1 MATNEE
7 IIKDMIDLV
16 SSFPEIDSNWGKGNN
31 LKLKGQR
38 YIPNSG
44 GIGITTD
51 TDIVYAFHY
60 PKVNKIVVK
69 CEGWV
74 FESIYGKGIIQ
85 NTAVLES

>member
-7 IIKDMIDLV
+7 IIKDMM
-16 SSFPEIDSNWGKGNN
+16 SSFPQIDSTWGEGIN

-38 YIPNSG
+38 NIRTSG
-44 GIGITTD
+44 VIGITTH
-51 TDIVYAFHY
+51 TNIVYAFHY

-74 FESIYGKGIIQ
+74 FQPLVDEGIIQ
-85 NTAVLES
+85 NTAVLKS

>member
-1 MATNEE
+1 MATNKE
-7 IIKDMIDLV
+7 IIKDMMDLL
-16 SSFPEIDSNWGKGNN
+16 SSFPQIDSTWGEGIN

-38 YIPNSG
+38 NIRTSG
-44 GIGITTD
+44 VIGITTD

>member
-7 IIKDMIDLV
+7 IIKDMM
-16 SSFPEIDSNWGKGNN
+16 SSFPQIDSTWGEGIN

-38 YIPNSG
+38 NIRTSG
-44 GIGITTD
+44 VIGITTD

-60 PKVNKIVVK
+60 PNVNKIVVK

-74 FESIYGKGIIQ
+74 FQPLDDEGDIK
-85 NTAVLES
+85 NTVVLES

>member
-7 IIKDMIDLV
+7 IIKDMMDLL
-16 SSFPEIDSNWGKGNN
+16 SSFPQIDSTWGEGIN

-38 YIPNSG
+38 NIRTSG
-44 GIGITTD
+44 VIGITTD

-74 FESIYGKGIIQ
+74 FQPLVDEGDIQ

>member
-1 MATNEE
+1 MATNKE
-7 IIKDMIDLV
+7 IIKDMMNLL
-16 SSFPEIDSNWGKGNN
+16 SSFPQIDSTWGEGIN
-31 LKLKGQR
+31 LNLKGQQ
-38 YIPNSG
+38 YIRTSG
-44 GIGITTD
+44 VIRITTN
-51 TDIVYAFHY
+51 TNIVYAFHY